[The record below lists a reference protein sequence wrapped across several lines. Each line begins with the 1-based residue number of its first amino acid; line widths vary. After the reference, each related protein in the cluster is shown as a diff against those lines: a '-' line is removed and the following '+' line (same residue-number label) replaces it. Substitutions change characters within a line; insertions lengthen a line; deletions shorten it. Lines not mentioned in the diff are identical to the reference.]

1 MLVKL
6 FEYIFLGI
14 LQGIT
19 EPIPVSSSG
28 HLLILQTILEK
39 FNQSIN
45 IDFTTL
51 ATITNLG
58 SLIAITILFWN
69 DIIRICALSRE
80 RYVAGC
86 FHFCSF
92 SVHQRSH
99 LAPKQHPWH
108 LARNRM
114 AHSFHLWHKRL
125 YTHQQYGSN
134 PSRYRNGISSTMDSS
149 HCLLLY
155 NMPCLSGTNHCNSQA
170 CHP

>member
-1 MLVKL
+1 MLVEL

-39 FNQSIN
+39 FNQSMN

-69 DIIRICALSRE
+69 DIISL
-80 RYVAGC
+80 VK
-86 FHFCSF
+86 SF
-92 SVHQRSH
+92 FTFLFKKDKRKVKSYI
-99 LAPKQHPWH
+99 
-108 LARNRM
+108 
-114 AHSFHLWHKRL
+114 SF
-125 YTHQQYGSN
+125 
-134 PSRYRNGISSTMDSS
+134 
-149 HCLLLY
+149 
-155 NMPCLSGTNHCNSQA
+155 
-170 CHP
+170 